1 MPRIKSNNK
10 NIVARNRRATFD
22 FFVEETIE
30 TGIILTGTEVKALR
44 SRKASIEEAYAEVK
58 DGEVFIVNA
67 YIPEYKEG
75 NQFNHFPR
83 RPRKLLLHSKEIRK
97 LIGLI
102 QKKGYSLII
111 LSIYFN
117 WKNLAKVELA
127 IAKGKKQHD
136 KRESIK
142 ERDWSRQ
149 KDRIIKSARQD

>member
-30 TGIILTGTEVKALR
+30 TGIILTGTEVKSCLEH
-44 SRKASIEEAYAEVK
+44 EEAYAEVK

-97 LIGLI
+97 LIGLV

-136 KRESIK
+136 KREAIK

-149 KDRIIKSARQD
+149 KDRIVKNSRQD